1 MSIKIMTVAAVA
13 ATAAGLLTPMT
24 ASAQRGGGGNI
35 PGGSYAQSCSDIS
48 VRGGRLYAECRDT
61 RRGTQTSSLDIG
73 ACGGGDIGND
83 NGLLVC
89 GNQRGRF
96 ESGNG
101 GNNGGGWGGNDGRP
115 GGGRPGDGRPNNG
128 GPNGGWNGNGGNNG
142 GGWGGQGG
150 GSITVYRDANFR
162 GQSQS
167 FDGEISNLGRTGLND
182 AISSMRMRGRW
193 EACTDSNFRGQCM
206 EFDGEVSNLS
216 RFRMNDS
223 ISSLRP
229 VRGGGGRW

>member
-1 MSIKIMTVAAVA
+1 MSIKFAAAA
-13 ATAAGLLTPMT
+13 ATAATVLVAMTPMT

-35 PGGSYAQSCSDIS
+35 PGGSYAQSCSNIS
-48 VRGGRLYAECRDT
+48 VNGGRLFAECRDT
-61 RRGTQTSSLDIG
+61 RRGSRVSSLDLG
-73 ACGGGDIGND
+73 ACGRSEIAND
-83 NGLLVC
+83 DGLLVC
-89 GNQRGRF
+89 GSQRGRF
-96 ESGNG
+96 ERDN
-101 GNNGGGWGGNDGRP
+101 NNGGGWGGNDGRP
-115 GGGRPGDGRPNNG
+115 NDGRPGGGRPGGGRPG
-128 GPNGGWNGNGGNNG
+128 EGWNGP
-142 GGWGGQGG
+142 GG

-193 EACTDSNFRGQCM
+193 EGCTDANFRGQCM